1 MSKFV
6 DCIMLSGRLISQIT
20 AKNDI
25 ISIVYTKET
34 LRNRGTSV
42 TVRKWRMSLSI
53 MIMGPFLTLC
63 FAFIPSETDIKQIRL
78 EPGGLSFKRLLGM
91 CRWMGSHFHDRSDYN
106 GVAFSIELLDKK
118 IRKLLFINFNN
129 KLALTAL
136 HSTA

>member
-1 MSKFV
+1 MFKFV
-6 DCIMLSGRLISQIT
+6 DFIMLSGRLISQIT

-25 ISIVYTKET
+25 ISIVYTQETIRNSGTCVT
-34 LRNRGTSV
+34 LRKR
-42 TVRKWRMSLSI
+42 RMSL
-53 MIMGPFLTLC
+53 
-63 FAFIPSETDIKQIRL
+63 PSETDIKQIRL
-78 EPGGLSFKRLLGM
+78 EPGGLSYKRLLRM

-118 IRKLLFINFNN
+118 IGSLLFINFNN